1 MLSSTIIPNI
11 DEEEGIGRMRRRE
24 KKKHQISILELLKYK
39 TVVNIFQLQFLC
51 KF

>member
-39 TVVNIFQLQFLC
+39 TVFFNYSFYVSFD
-51 KF
+51 